1 MGRIVVT
8 EFVSL
13 DGVIEDPG
21 GSEDFKYGGWS
32 FEIDRGEEGDKFKL
46 DEALEADALLL
57 GRRTYEGF
65 AAAWP
70 SRDGEFA
77 DKFNN
82 MPKYVVSSTLKDPE
96 WSNSTVLE
104 GDLAEEVSKLRQ
116 EVDGDIVVHGS
127 AQLVQA
133 LVENGLVD
141 ELRLMV
147 FPVVLGAGKRL
158 FGETSDKQRAAAL
171 RLEDRRRRRADPD
184 LRAGR
189 DRGRLRPALEG
200 ELGDCLRQEL
210 GHVRHRDVPGTA
222 DIAQLGARDEPL
234 EAASLPRQQDHVHV
248 APEDQHG
255 DIKRRQP
262 ARLGRGAV
270 RERGVEPWAGG
281 VQLDGLDRGGP
292 GRSAMAA
299 PLRAGKH
306 AAGERGCGGAPQAR
320 SRVRQASASRAGSRR
335 PTPSRARAQA
345 RRARWR

>member
-8 EFVSL
+8 EFISL

-32 FEIDRGEEGDKFKL
+32 FEIERGEDGDKFKL
-46 DEALEADALLL
+46 DEALDADALLL

-96 WSNSTVLE
+96 WTNSTVLD
-104 GDLAEEVSKLRQ
+104 GDLADEVSKLRD

-127 AQLVQA
+127 AQLVQG

-158 FGETSDKQRAAAL
+158 FGETSDKQRL
-171 RLEDRRRRRADPD
+171 RLSDSKTV
-184 LRAGR
+184 
-189 DRGRLRPALEG
+189 
-200 ELGDCLRQEL
+200 GD
-210 GHVRHRDVPGTA
+210 
-222 DIAQLGARDEPL
+222 
-234 EAASLPRQQDHVHV
+234 
-248 APEDQHG
+248 
-255 DIKRRQP
+255 
-262 ARLGRGAV
+262 
-270 RERGVEPWAGG
+270 G
-281 VQLDGLDRGGP
+281 VQILTYEPATTESG
-292 GRSAMAA
+292 
-299 PLRAGKH
+299 
-306 AAGERGCGGAPQAR
+306 
-320 SRVRQASASRAGSRR
+320 
-335 PTPSRARAQA
+335 
-345 RRARWR
+345 